1 MDVIFSQFGFGSFAG
16 TISFGYQHPLALI
29 SGIALVV
36 VMATVPAQE
45 RESGILDLFLS
56 KPVPRAT
63 YLGANL
69 LGVFFTALLIASV
82 VLAGTTFGLTLVEV
96 AEPVRWADY
105 LPSALALLLLL
116 QAVGSYTLLFSTG
129 GRRRGIATAQAVG
142 LTLLFYWLDF
152 MGDYWDLL
160 GTARYLSPFF
170 YFDPAQAAQTGLAM
184 GDAWVLLGISLILVP
199 AAFLNF
205 QRQDL

>member
-1 MDVIFSQFGFGSFAG
+1 MGG
-16 TISFGYQHPLALI
+16 
-29 SGIALVV
+29 
-36 VMATVPAQE
+36 
-45 RESGILDLFLS
+45 
-56 KPVPRAT
+56 
-63 YLGANL
+63 
-69 LGVFFTALLIASV
+69 
-82 VLAGTTFGLTLVEV
+82 
-96 AEPVRWADY
+96 
-105 LPSALALLLLL
+105 LPSIRLALLLLL

-205 QRQDL
+205 QRQDP